1 MTSPE
6 RDEPTNKAVAPL
18 GGTASAVEP
27 IPDRVPTD
35 SVDLQLLRL
44 LAQDS
49 RTSQRALARMVGM
62 SAPAVGERIARL
74 ERLGVI
80 QRYSIS
86 VDWARLGYAME
97 VFLNILAVSGA
108 NIGEL
113 ITELKSLPEVEFGNS
128 VSGAF
133 DLQARVRVRDHQH
146 LTRLLINRIWQIP
159 TIQRTETQLSF
170 ATVSQRDFTQNLLGY
185 IRDHNERSSKQTAE
199 RRATQQPH

>member
-1 MTSPE
+1 
-6 RDEPTNKAVAPL
+6 
-18 GGTASAVEP
+18 
-27 IPDRVPTD
+27 
-35 SVDLQLLRL
+35 
-44 LAQDS
+44 
-49 RTSQRALARMVGM
+49 MVGM

-113 ITELKSLPEVEFGNS
+113 ITELKSLPEVEFVNS

>member
-113 ITELKSLPEVEFGNS
+113 ITELKSLPEVEFVNS

-170 ATVSQRDFTQNLLGY
+170 ATV
-185 IRDHNERSSKQTAE
+185 
-199 RRATQQPH
+199 

>member
-1 MTSPE
+1 
-6 RDEPTNKAVAPL
+6 
-18 GGTASAVEP
+18 
-27 IPDRVPTD
+27 
-35 SVDLQLLRL
+35 
-44 LAQDS
+44 
-49 RTSQRALARMVGM
+49 
-62 SAPAVGERIARL
+62 
-74 ERLGVI
+74 
-80 QRYSIS
+80 
-86 VDWARLGYAME
+86 ME

-113 ITELKSLPEVEFGNS
+113 ITELKSLPEVEFVNS

-185 IRDHNERSSKQTAE
+185 IRDHNEISRPPNAAQPNSHTDLPAHQWRVPTSSTRS
-199 RRATQQPH
+199 RRLSDQPLRRLSALPLRPCRPNAVQVAD